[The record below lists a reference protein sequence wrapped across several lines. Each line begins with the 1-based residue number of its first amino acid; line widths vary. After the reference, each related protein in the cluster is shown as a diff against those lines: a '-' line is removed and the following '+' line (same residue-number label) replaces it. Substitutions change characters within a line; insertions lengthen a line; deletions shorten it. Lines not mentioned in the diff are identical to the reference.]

1 MKIKYKLI
9 LSSLIIVV
17 IFLLAGY
24 YISTE
29 VTQMGIAQEDLITA
43 MRIELAAK
51 EYLDGARALQAGVYL
66 SVHNNKDMGSQV
78 MKEGTDRMSESR
90 KELRTLLTDPAVLT
104 SLSDAERLEEKVIE
118 ASNGVVNNIDNKA
131 LTEQNLNTLQG
142 RVTALEL
149 KLKDLDESAA
159 THMEEAVTDATVHS
173 QNTIQATYIGII
185 GALLVAL
192 ILSIVM
198 ASVMTG
204 PIRSLTDVANRI
216 SKGDIT
222 AKVSVASN
230 DEIGELAESFKRMVN
245 AFKIMDALSREK

>member
-9 LSSLIIVV
+9 FSSLLIVA
-17 IFLLAGY
+17 IFLMAGFF
-24 YISTE
+24 ISSE
-29 VTQMGIAQEDLITA
+29 VTSMGQSQDDLITS
-43 MRIELAAK
+43 MRIEIAVK

-90 KELRTLLTDPAVLT
+90 KELRKLLSDPALLT
-104 SLSDAERLEEKVIE
+104 SLSDTERLEEKVIE
-118 ASNGVVNNIDNKA
+118 ASNGVINNIDNKG

-149 KLKDLDESAA
+149 KLEDLDESAA
-159 THMEEAVTDATVHS
+159 KNMEVAVTEATMHS
-173 QNTIQATYIGII
+173 QNTLQATYIGII
-185 GALLVAL
+185 GALVVAL
-192 ILSIVM
+192 ILSFVM

-204 PIRSLTDVANRI
+204 PIRSLTEVANRI

-222 AKVSVASN
+222 AKVSVTSN